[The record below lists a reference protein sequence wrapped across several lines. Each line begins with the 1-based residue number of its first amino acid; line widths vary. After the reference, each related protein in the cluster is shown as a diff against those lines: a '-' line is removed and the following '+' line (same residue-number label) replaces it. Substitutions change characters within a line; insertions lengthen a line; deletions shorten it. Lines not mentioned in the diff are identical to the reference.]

1 VSIPDCW
8 GVVVGA
14 DEKCRFQFFT
24 AVTPSPADTGYTLFA
39 SSSLLFRYLPPH
51 LPLDALK
58 KLTWSVLTES
68 FGGVSLEGLQLVVP
82 HPVTGKPCLRY
93 HERFPQCRTNFDPTE
108 VSIEGEDGGGQVC
121 EALETL
127 LYDRRVT
134 YWHSWV
140 KGDMLVSDN
149 TAMLHTR
156 SEFTGG
162 CDRELWRLH
171 ID

>member
-1 VSIPDCW
+1 VLDVK
-8 GVVVGA
+8 VVLT
-14 DEKCRFQFFT
+14 KTCRFQFFT

-39 SSSLLFRYLPPH
+39 SSNLLFRYLPPH

-58 KLTWSVLTES
+58 KLTWSVSTSS
-68 FGGVSLEGLQLVVP
+68 FGSVNLGGLQLVVE
-82 HPVTGKPCLRY
+82 HPATGKPCLRY
-93 HERFPQCRTNFDPTE
+93 HEHWPQWRTHFEPME
-108 VSIEGEDGGGQVC
+108 VSIAGEYSGGKVG
-121 EALETL
+121 EAIETL
-127 LYDRRVT
+127 MYDRRVT

-149 TAMLHTR
+149 IAMMHTR

-162 CDRELWRLH
+162 CDRELWRIH